1 MDTTDPTVRP
11 GDDAGALSVNLA
23 ASVEK
28 ADAHTKLKLMR
39 DVMIGPVDQ
48 LVEARNEKLKRDFEA
63 RERYIADRVDGLERR
78 LDVLEQHVRALKES
92 STTYHG
98 QAISDIGDA
107 LSGLSEKLHG
117 LRERVQ
123 FNEISNRH

>member
-1 MDTTDPTVRP
+1 MDTKDNTPRP
-11 GDDAGALSVNLA
+11 GGENGSTTANLSA
-23 ASVEK
+23 TVEK

-48 LVEARNEKLKRDFEA
+48 LVEARNEKLMRDFEA

-92 STTYHG
+92 SSGYHG

-117 LRERVQ
+117 LRER
-123 FNEISNRH
+123 ERIADAGSRH

>member
-1 MDTTDPTVRP
+1 MDTTDPTMRP
-11 GDDAGALSVNLA
+11 GDERGSMAVNLA
-23 ASVEK
+23 ATVEK

-48 LVEARNEKLKRDFEA
+48 LVEARNEKLVRDFEA

-78 LDVLEQHVRALKES
+78 LDVLEQLIRAVKES
-92 STTYHG
+92 STAYHG

-123 FNEISNRH
+123 FNELGNRH